1 VLAVGLEFATVSA
14 SAAEPP
20 VGPDA
25 VRRVLASRCLR
36 CHGGVR
42 ERADLNLGSNEGIR
56 RGGASGHPIVVPG
69 DPAASEL
76 WKRIVS
82 ADPDER
88 MPPEGDPIPEAE
100 RELLRRWIEQGGEL
114 TQPWAF
120 VAPVEPDLPPGGDAW
135 PRRDLD
141 RFVWKRLA
149 EAGLEPAAE
158 ADRATLCRRLHLDL
172 IGLPPTAERL
182 AAFLADGRPD
192 AHERLVDELL
202 ASSRFGERW
211 ARGWLDLARFADTQ
225 GYEKDGRRTIW
236 AWRDWIIGALDRD
249 LPYDEIVVRCLA
261 GDLLPDAT
269 DDDRIAT
276 AFHRNTLTNTEGGTD
291 NEEFRMAAV
300 FDRVA
305 TTWQGFLG
313 TTFQCVQCHGHP
325 YEPIRHDEYF
335 RFLAF
340 LDQTEDADRDDEQPV
355 LETRPPFWR
364 ERLLEAEAS
373 LRAAGLDEA
382 ALAAWCEARMAEGEA
397 AAIPGEAKAALAK
410 PPADRDAT
418 DRAWI
423 ALASRADDAEVAR
436 EFAILSRTS
445 VPVMRDL
452 PADRRRVTRFLERGS
467 LASPTFEVTPDV
479 PAALPPFPAEAAR
492 DRLGLARWI
501 VSPDNPLFD
510 RVAVNRAWE
519 TLFGRGLVE
528 TSEDFGSQGTPPDD
542 RELLDHLAVRF
553 RELGRSWKSLLR
565 EIVTSATYRQSAV
578 ASVEARRVDPEN
590 RRHSR
595 APRFRL
601 EAESIRDATLFA
613 AGLLSERKFGPSVM
627 PPQPE
632 GVWAVVYSGD
642 SWQEAIGP
650 DRYRRAI
657 YTFWRRSSPYP
668 SLVAFDATS
677 RETCAVRRG
686 RSNTPLAAL
695 VTLNDPAFVEA
706 ARALAARAAEAGTDP
721 ESILEAMFLRTVA
734 RPPRADEAATLHSL
748 FEAERRRF
756 ADDPEATRSW
766 LGAPADA
773 IETATAERAA
783 WTSVAQAILNLDEFL
798 SRG

>member
-1 VLAVGLEFATVSA
+1 MRITGPIRGSGLPAGETARYDRPVRSERGLLRYGYGRRGTSCRA
-14 SAAEPP
+14 IAIGTALWAGDAAFPDGPP
-20 VGPDA
+20 VDPDA
-25 VRRVLASRCLR
+25 VRRVFASRCLR

-42 ERADLNLGSNEGIR
+42 ERAGLNLGTNEGIR
-56 RGGASGHPIVVPG
+56 KGGVSGHPTVVPG

-76 WKRIVS
+76 WKRVVS
-82 ADPDER
+82 DDPDER
-88 MPPEGDPIPEAE
+88 MPSEGDPLPAAE
-100 RELLRRWIEQGGEL
+100 VELLRRWIEQGGTL
-114 TQPWAF
+114 APPWSF
-120 VAPVEPDLPPGGDAW
+120 TPPVEPELPAIVDERW

-141 RFVWKRLA
+141 RFVAAGFAR
-149 EAGLEPAAE
+149 AGLAPAPE
-158 ADRATLCRRLHLDL
+158 AYRETLCRRLHLDL
-172 IGLPPTAERL
+172 IGLPPTRERL
-182 AAFLADGRPD
+182 EEFRRDERPD
-192 AHERLVDELL
+192 AYERLVDELL
-202 ASSRFGERW
+202 ASPRFGERW
-211 ARGWLDLARFADTQ
+211 ARGWLDLARYADTQ

-291 NEEFRMAAV
+291 DEEFRMAAV

-325 YEPIRHDEYF
+325 YEPISHEEYF

-355 LETRPPFWR
+355 LATRPPFWR
-364 ERLLEAEAS
+364 ERQREAEA
-373 LRAAGLDEA
+373 RAAV
-382 ALAAWCEARMAEGEA
+382 
-397 AAIPGEAKAALAK
+397 
-410 PPADRDAT
+410 
-418 DRAWI
+418 
-423 ALASRADDAEVAR
+423 ASGDDPEIAR
-436 EFAILSRTS
+436 EFAILAETT
-445 VPVMRDL
+445 VPVMREL

-467 LASPTFEVTPDV
+467 LSSPTFAVEPGT
-479 PAALPPFPAEAAR
+479 PAALPPFPSDAPR

-510 RVAVNRAWE
+510 RVAVNRVWE

-528 TSEDFGSQGTPPDD
+528 TSEDFGSQGSPPDD
-542 RELLDHLAVRF
+542 RALLDHLALRF

-565 EIVTSATYRQSAV
+565 EIVTSETYRQS
-578 ASVEARRVDPEN
+578 SVPSPETLERDPDN
-590 RRHSR
+590 RLHSR

-601 EAESIRDATLFA
+601 EAEAVRDATLFA

-627 PPQPE
+627 PPQPD

-642 SWQEAIGP
+642 SWQVSPGP

-677 RETCAVRRG
+677 RETCSVRRG

-706 ARALAARAAEAGTDP
+706 ARALADRAMANAAGPDA
-721 ESILEAMFLRTVA
+721 ILEAMFLRTVSRSPRPKERATLASLFDGERERFAADPAVA
-734 RPPRADEAATLHSL
+734 RAWLAIPDGEVAAATV
-748 FEAERRRF
+748 
-756 ADDPEATRSW
+756 D
-766 LGAPADA
+766 
-773 IETATAERAA
+773 RAA
-783 WTSVAQAILNLDEFL
+783 WASVAHAILNLDEFL

>member
-1 VLAVGLEFATVSA
+1 MRITGPIRGSGLPIGD
-14 SAAEPP
+14 AARYDRPVRSDRGLFRYGYARRGTSCRAIAIGTALWAAAAAFPDGPP
-20 VGPDA
+20 VDPDA

-42 ERADLNLGSNEGIR
+42 ERAGLNLGTNEGIR
-56 RGGASGHPIVVPG
+56 AGGESGHPTVVPG

-76 WKRIVS
+76 WKRVVS
-82 ADPDER
+82 DDPDGR
-88 MPPEGDPIPEAE
+88 MPSDGDPLPAAE
-100 RELLRRWIEQGGEL
+100 VELLRRWIEQGGTLAPPWSFMPPAEPEL
-114 TQPWAF
+114 PAI
-120 VAPVEPDLPPGGDAW
+120 VDERW

-141 RFVWKRLA
+141 RFVA
-149 EAGLEPAAE
+149 AGLARAGLAPAPE
-158 ADRATLCRRLHLDL
+158 AYRETLCRRLHLDL
-172 IGLPPTAERL
+172 IGLPPTRERL
-182 AAFLADGRPD
+182 EEFRRDERPD
-192 AHERLVDELL
+192 AYERLVDELL
-202 ASSRFGERW
+202 ASPRFGERW
-211 ARGWLDLARFADTQ
+211 ARGWLDLARYADTQ

-276 AFHRNTLTNTEGGTD
+276 AFHRNTLVNTEGGTD
-291 NEEFRMAAV
+291 DEEFRMAAV

-325 YEPIRHDEYF
+325 YEPISHEEYF

-340 LDQTEDADRDDEQPV
+340 LNQTEDADRDDEQPV
-355 LETRPPFWR
+355 LASRPPFWR
-364 ERLLEAEAS
+364 ERQREAEA
-373 LRAAGLDEA
+373 RAAA
-382 ALAAWCEARMAEGEA
+382 S
-397 AAIPGEAKAALAK
+397 PG
-410 PPADRDAT
+410 
-418 DRAWI
+418 
-423 ALASRADDAEVAR
+423 DDPEIAR
-436 EFAILSRTS
+436 EFAILAETT
-445 VPVMRDL
+445 VPVMREL

-467 LASPTFEVTPDV
+467 LSSPTFAVEPGT
-479 PAALPPFPAEAAR
+479 PAALPPFPDDAPR

-501 VSPDNPLFD
+501 VDPGNPLFD

-528 TSEDFGSQGTPPDD
+528 TAEDLGSQGSPPDD
-542 RELLDHLAVRF
+542 RALLDHLARRF
-553 RELGRSWKSLLR
+553 RELGRSWKLLLR
-565 EIVTSATYRQSAV
+565 EIVTSATYRQSSV
-578 ASVEARRVDPEN
+578 ARGEALGRDPDN
-590 RRHSR
+590 RLHSR

-601 EAESIRDATLFA
+601 EAEAVRDATLFA

-642 SWQEAIGP
+642 SWQVSPGP

-677 RETCAVRRG
+677 RETCTVRRG

-706 ARALAARAAEAGTDP
+706 ARALADRAMASGTGPDAM
-721 ESILEAMFLRTVA
+721 IEAMFLGTVSRSP
-734 RPPRADEAATLHSL
+734 RP
-748 FEAERRRF
+748 
-756 ADDPEATRSW
+756 
-766 LGAPADA
+766 G
-773 IETATAERAA
+773 ETATLTSLFDAERERFAADPAAARAWLALPAAEIDAATVDRAA
-783 WTSVAQAILNLDEFL
+783 WASVAHAILNLDEFL

>member
-1 VLAVGLEFATVSA
+1 VILMVGIEVTPAPFA
-14 SAAEPP
+14 AADPP
-20 VGPDA
+20 VDPDA

-42 ERADLNLGSNEGIR
+42 ERAKLNLGSNEGIR
-56 RGGASGHPIVVPG
+56 RGGESGHPTVVPG

-76 WKRIVS
+76 WKRIAS

-114 TQPWAF
+114 TPPWAF
-120 VAPVEPDLPPGGDAW
+120 VAPLAPDVPADGEVWA
-135 PRRDLD
+135 RRDLD
-141 RFVWKRLA
+141 RFVWRGLA
-149 EAGLEPAAE
+149 QAGLEPAPE
-158 ADRATLCRRLHLDL
+158 ADLATLCRRLHLDL

-182 AAFLADGRPD
+182 AAFLADDRPD

-202 ASSRFGERW
+202 ASPRFGERW
-211 ARGWLDLARFADTQ
+211 ARGWLDLARYADTQ

-261 GDLLPDAT
+261 GDLLPGAT

-291 NEEFRMAAV
+291 DEEFRMAAV

-325 YEPIRHDEYF
+325 YEPIAHDEYF

-340 LDQTEDADRDDEQPV
+340 LNQTEDADREDEQPV
-355 LETRPPFWR
+355 LAARPPFWSERQR
-364 ERLLEAEAS
+364 EVEA
-373 LRAAGLDEA
+373 RAAA
-382 ALAAWCEARMAEGEA
+382 A
-397 AAIPGEAKAALAK
+397 
-410 PPADRDAT
+410 
-418 DRAWI
+418 
-423 ALASRADDAEVAR
+423 SADDPEIAR
-436 EFAILSRTS
+436 EFAILAETT
-445 VPVMRDL
+445 VPVLREL
-452 PADRRRVTRFLERGS
+452 SADRRRVTRFLERGS
-467 LASPTFEVTPDV
+467 LSSPSFAVEPGT
-479 PAALPPFPAEAAR
+479 PAALPPFPADAPR

-501 VSPDNPLFD
+501 VSPENPLFD

-542 RELLDHLAVRF
+542 RALLDHLALRF
-553 RELGRSWKSLLR
+553 RERGRSWKSLLR
-565 EIVTSATYRQSAV
+565 EIVTSATYRQSSV
-578 ASVEARRVDPEN
+578 ADAAAIERDPGN
-590 RRHSR
+590 RLSSR

-601 EAESIRDATLFA
+601 EAEAVRDATLFA

-632 GVWAVVYSGD
+632 DVWAVVYSGD
-642 SWQEAIGP
+642 SWQESPGP
-650 DRYRRAI
+650 DRHRRAI

-706 ARALAARAAEAGTDP
+706 ARALAGRAKAEASGPDA
-721 ESILEAMFLRTVA
+721 ILEAMYLRTVSRSPQPREVSTLRGLLDAERTRFTADPAAA
-734 RPPRADEAATLHSL
+734 REWLGRSDGDIDAATIDL
-748 FEAERRRF
+748 
-756 ADDPEATRSW
+756 
-766 LGAPADA
+766 
-773 IETATAERAA
+773 AA

-798 SRG
+798 SRS